1 MKLFARNTES
11 FNCRPPFFCLVFQ
24 VAECAGTTGS
34 QGFCPRPAQ
43 QREPR
48 HQRRPFSEK
57 RECPLRTERVL
68 ATSERLGCCKRWLFV
83 RGGGTNTASTGSYAE
98 GGIVDGS
105 ATKASGDSVTP
116 RAPDEG
122 VPLPGET
129 PLLHRGMRLR
139 RDEPGRVAA
148 HRDMTVRHSM
158 AMWVS
163 LFIRPSEA
171 LTLCCIHEV
180 AEVYKANRIKDH
192 LCVHVFQRF

>member
-1 MKLFARNTES
+1 MLVRQVARASAHVQRSNESLGISGDPFQKNESALFAQNEHL
-11 FNCRPPFFCLVFQ
+11 PPVNASA
-24 VAECAGTTGS
+24 VAKGGILS
-34 QGFCPRPAQ
+34 G
-43 QREPR
+43 
-48 HQRRPFSEK
+48 
-57 RECPLRTERVL
+57 
-68 ATSERLGCCKRWLFV
+68 
-83 RGGGTNTASTGSYAE
+83 GGGTNTASTGSYAE

-105 ATKASGDSVTP
+105 ATKASGDGVTP

-180 AEVYKANRIKDH
+180 AEVYKASRIKDH